1 MLTPEELHDIFCTH
15 FTHLTLDDYDR
26 IYGEY
31 WMMETDTE
39 DMEGQTSERNE
50 KDT

>member
-15 FTHLTLDDYDR
+15 FTHLTLDDYNR
-26 IYGEY
+26 ICEEY

-39 DMEGQTSERNE
+39 DMDTAGNE
-50 KDT
+50 EDA